1 MTVDSVAPAANNP
14 PGIYDPGESSTA
26 MGKDDFLTLLITQ
39 LQNQDPLNPADS
51 TEYTAQLA
59 QFSSLEQLSNVNAN
73 LEYMQLYQASINNA
87 QAVSFIGKEIIAL
100 GDEIQVEQ
108 GQAEACRFELSG
120 DASGVVVNIYDA
132 GGKLVKAIEQGG
144 MDAGRQTV
152 AWDGTDQNGNTV
164 ADGNYTFEVM
174 AVDAADQ
181 DVAAVTYSSG
191 LVEGVTFIE
200 GRTYFLVGNQKIPIS
215 DIVEVVQPDSSNT

>member
-1 MTVDSVAPAANNP
+1 MSVDSVTSTTNNP
-14 PGIYDPGESSTA
+14 TGLYDPGATSTV
-26 MGKDDFLTLLITQ
+26 MGKDDFLTLLLTQ
-39 LQNQDPLNPADS
+39 LQNQDPLNPTDS

-87 QAVSFIGKEIIAL
+87 QAVSFIGKEIISL
-100 GDEIQVEQ
+100 GNDIQVTE
-108 GQAEACRFELSG
+108 GQAENCRFELSAA
-120 DASGVVVNIYDA
+120 ASGVSVNIYDSA
-132 GGKLVKAIEQGG
+132 GNLVKTIEQGA

-164 ADGNYTFEVM
+164 ADGDYTFEVM

-181 DVAAVTYSSG
+181 KVDAVTYSSG
-191 LVEGVTFIE
+191 LVEGVTFVE
-200 GRTYFLVGNQKIPIS
+200 GVTYFLVGNQKVPIS
-215 DIVEVVQPDSSNT
+215 DIVEVLQPGSSDT

>member
-1 MTVDSVAPAANNP
+1 MSVDPVGSAPNSNP
-14 PGIYDPGESSTA
+14 GLYDSGDASTA

-39 LQNQDPLNPADS
+39 LQNQDPLNPTDS

-59 QFSSLEQLSNVNAN
+59 QFSSLEQLSNVNTN

-100 GDEIQVEQ
+100 GDEIQVTD
-108 GQAEACRFELSG
+108 GQAENCRFELGG
-120 DASGVVVNIYDA
+120 DASGVVVNIYDSA
-132 GGKLVKAIEQGG
+132 GNLVKAIEQGA

-152 AWDGTDQNGNTV
+152 EWDGTDQNGNTV
-164 ADGNYTFEVM
+164 ADGNYTFEVQ
-174 AVDAADQ
+174 AVDASDQ
-181 DVAAVTYSSG
+181 EVAAVTYSSG

-200 GRTYFLVGNQKIPIS
+200 GVTYFLVGNQKIPIS
-215 DIVEVVQPDSSNT
+215 DIVEVAQPESSDT

>member
-1 MTVDSVAPAANNP
+1 MYVDSIAPAANGP
-14 PGIYDPGESSTA
+14 PGIYDPGATSNTL
-26 MGKDDFLTLLITQ
+26 GKDDFLTLLITQ

-59 QFSSLEQLSNVNAN
+59 QFSSLEQLNNVNKN

-87 QAVSFIGKEIIAL
+87 QAVSFIGKEIISF
-100 GDEIQVEQ
+100 GNEVRVTE
-108 GQAEACRFELSG
+108 GQAESCRFELGG
-120 DASGVVVNIYDA
+120 DAGGVVVNIYDSA
-132 GGKLVKAIEQGG
+132 GSLVKAIEQGA
-144 MDAGRQTV
+144 MIAGRQTV
-152 AWDGTDQNGNTV
+152 VWDGTDQNGNAV
-164 ADGNYTFEVM
+164 SDGDYTFEVM

-181 DVAAVTYSSG
+181 KVEALTYSSG

-215 DIVEVVQPDSSNT
+215 DIVEVVRPNSSGA

>member
-1 MTVDSVAPAANNP
+1 MSVDSVGSAANNP
-14 PGIYDPGESSTA
+14 PGIYDPGASSTA

-87 QAVSFIGKEIIAL
+87 QAVSFIGKEILAL
-100 GDEIQVEQ
+100 GDEVQVTD
-108 GQAEACRFELSG
+108 GQAENCRFELSG
-120 DASGVVVNIYDA
+120 DASGVVVNIYD
-132 GGKLVKAIEQGG
+132 GDGKFVKAIEQGA
-144 MDAGRQTV
+144 MNAGRQTV

-164 ADGNYTFEVM
+164 ADGNYTFEVQ

-215 DIVEVVQPDSSNT
+215 DIVEVIQPDASDT